1 MNDNINLEEQYKKRL
16 KENYR
21 VAMQVIKDVFG
32 EEKVSELMCGAILL
46 QVNST
51 AVGRAGICKR
61 YRGKGYCTIEVSEVL
76 FQLSDDEIINTLIH
90 EILHTFKDTDGHKGK
105 WKIYA
110 DEISKNTKYKI
121 TRLADSSNIVI
132 DYRYQITCKS
142 CGLIKNNHR
151 LSKKKINQYKDK
163 KIECPKCKY
172 NEFTIKDLK
181 KDIMILE

>member
-16 KENYR
+16 KDNYK

-32 EEKVSELMCGAILL
+32 EEKVGELMCGAISL
-46 QVNST
+46 QVNMR

-61 YRGKGYCTIEVSEVL
+61 YRGKGYCTIEVSESL
-76 FQLSDDEIINTLIH
+76 FQLDDDAVINTLIH
-90 EILHTFKDTDGHKGK
+90 EILHTFKDTNGHKGK
-105 WKIYA
+105 WKVYA

-121 TRLADSSNIVI
+121 TRLADSSNIII
-132 DYRYQITCKS
+132 DYKYQITCKN

-151 LSKKKINQYKDK
+151 LSKNKINQYKDK

-172 NEFTIKDLK
+172 NEFIIKDLK
-181 KDIMILE
+181 KDNMILE